1 MDHCHPVAFGFLE
14 VHMMSVSLRAICLIA
29 GLNLSLFML
38 LFLLPLEELR
48 ADDTPSDKNGTA
60 KRPSI
65 TPQKTNKAA
74 KAEAKSIEL
83 FAAMDQGL
91 LNVNFIGKDATEANL
106 IFKNN
111 GPDPLNIILPT
122 TFGAVPVL
130 AQGLGG
136 VGGGLGGGGLGGGGL
151 GGAGGGGFGG
161 GGQGVGGGF
170 GGGGGGLG
178 GGGGGFGGVG
188 GGGGGLFRV
197 EPDRPRK
204 MTVATVCLNHG
215 KADPNPRMKYKLVR
229 LAEVNDSPVVE
240 GICLGLATGKVSQK
254 VAQAA
259 AWHFANGLTWD
270 ELLHKPRVVSEYTGI
285 ELFFSKL
292 EVQAAMRLVAMA
304 SAEAESLSQSKSK
317 YESYSEPRNAMT
329 NSSK

>member
-1 MDHCHPVAFGFLE
+1 
-14 VHMMSVSLRAICLIA
+14 MSVSLSAIRLVAC
-29 GLNLSLFML
+29 LNLSSLVL
-38 LFLLPLEELR
+38 LLLLPLAGLH
-48 ADDTPSDKNGTA
+48 ADDNPSDSSVTA

-65 TPQKTNKAA
+65 TPKKTNKAA
-74 KAEAKSIEL
+74 KSEARSIEL
-83 FAAMDQGL
+83 FDAMDQGL

-111 GPDPLNIILPT
+111 GPDPLNIILPK

-136 VGGGLGGGGLGGGGL
+136 VGGGGLGGGGLGGGGL
-151 GGAGGGGFGG
+151 GGAGG

-178 GGGGGFGGVG
+178 GGGLGGGGLGGGGGGGGGF

-229 LAEVNDSPVVE
+229 LADVNDSPVVE

-270 ELLHKPRVVSEYTGI
+270 ELVHKPRVISEYTGI
-285 ELFFSKL
+285 ELFFSRL
-292 EVQAAMRLVAMA
+292 EVQAAMRLVALA
-304 SAEAESLSQSKSK
+304 SAEAESLAQSNSR
-317 YESYSEPRNAMT
+317 YESYSIDP
-329 NSSK
+329 

>member
-1 MDHCHPVAFGFLE
+1 
-14 VHMMSVSLRAICLIA
+14 MSVSLRAICLIA
-29 GLNLSLFML
+29 CLNLSLFTL
-38 LFLLPLEELR
+38 LLLLPLAGLH
-48 ADDTPSDKNGTA
+48 ADDTPSDDNGTA

-65 TPQKTNKAA
+65 APKKTNKAV
-74 KAEAKSIEL
+74 KAEAKSVEL
-83 FAAMDQGL
+83 FAAMEQGL

-111 GPDPLNIILPT
+111 GPDPLNIILPN

-136 VGGGLGGGGLGGGGL
+136 VGGGLGGGGLGGGL

-178 GGGGGFGGVG
+178 GGGLGGGGGGFGGAG

-285 ELFFSKL
+285 ELFFSRL
-292 EVQAAMRLVAMA
+292 EVQAAMRLVALA
-304 SAEAESLSQSKSK
+304 SAEAESLSQSQPK

-329 NSSK
+329 NTSK